1 MHALLVSLIQRIGA
15 FVMGSE
21 DKNKGKAEEKKLQK
35 VVGKRFRHLREEN
48 GLSQEQMAEEIGIS
62 ARQVYNYEN
71 GTSRIPDTTKIQI
84 KKQFRISIDE
94 LLMGEEAQID
104 YRDEAEVKKMSNI
117 WLAKYS
123 DLFNSEIIRR
133 LKEQ

>member
-1 MHALLVSLIQRIGA
+1 ME
-15 FVMGSE
+15 SE
-21 DKNKGKAEEKKLQK
+21 DKNKGKDEEKKLQK
-35 VVGKRFRHLREEN
+35 IVGKRFRRLREEN
-48 GLSQEQMAEEIGIS
+48 GLSQEQMAEEIGVS

-71 GTSRIPDTTKIQI
+71 GTSKIPDTTKIQI

-123 DLFNSEIIRR
+123 DLFNSEMIRR